1 MMNNFKKTTQ
11 SFVVICGSVFML
23 ISCADTKKQEKDA
36 MAGVIKIHDEAMA
49 KSEQVVHN
57 NMLLDSL
64 IKTKAVDSVKASAI
78 TKNLNTADK
87 AMEDWMHQFEVE
99 HEGKSHEQIMQYMAD
114 QKKQIG
120 QVNKQLSE
128 AVKQSNQYIS
138 TIKQ

>member
-1 MMNNFKKTTQ
+1 MNNFKYIIRSLAT
-11 SFVVICGSVFML
+11 ICVPALVLF
-23 ISCADTKKQEKDA
+23 SCTDTKKQEKDA

-64 IKTKAVDSVKASAI
+64 IKTKAVDSVKALAI
-78 TKNLNTADK
+78 TQYLTTADK

-114 QKKQIG
+114 QKKQID
-120 QVNKQLSE
+120 QVNKQLTE
-128 AVKQSNQYIS
+128 AVKQSNQFIS
-138 TIKQ
+138 TLKK